1 MANVTVKNI
10 PDDLYDQLK
19 RRAEEHRRSLN
30 GEIIHTLEQVV
41 REPRAGYNRPS
52 LDDIRALRARIGAP
66 PLTDEFLDQAI
77 NEGRP

>member
-1 MANVTVKNI
+1 MANFTVKNI

-41 REPRAGYNRPS
+41 RERPA
-52 LDDIRALRARIGAP
+52 DPQKVLRDLAEMRSRMNLP
-66 PLTDEFLDQAI
+66 WLTDEVLDQAK